1 MIARR
6 PGQFLAERVNR
17 KFRIGLL
24 LIGAFIAVDL
34 ISLSWHPLLIVTL
47 MVGLVVWRLVE
58 NGGRYDFDNDRKG
71 LAGELI
77 VGQALESLSSRGVLA
92 VHDVNLGWGNVD
104 HVAISPHGVFAI
116 EVKHLSGDRFYPKDG
131 HLMRGKW
138 LEDRYATQASKGARK
153 VRDVLRASGLDLWV
167 DALLVSTKAEV
178 WRGGFE
184 VSRLRVLPPDRL
196 TSELFRGPEKLTTE
210 QMGRAHYALLA
221 ADRSPEPRGSRL
233 WQGAVLRRHRAEA

>member
-17 KFRIGLL
+17 KFQIGLS
-24 LIGAFIAVDL
+24 LIGAFIALDL
-34 ISLSWHPLLIVTL
+34 ISFAWHPLLVVTL
-47 MVGLVVWRLVE
+47 AVGLFVWGLVE

-77 VGQALESLSSRGVLA
+77 VGEALESMASRGVLA
-92 VHDVNLGWGNVD
+92 VHDVNLGWGNID

-116 EVKHLSGDRFYPKDG
+116 EVKHLSGDPFYPKNG
-131 HLMRGKW
+131 HLMRGRW
-138 LEDRYATQASKGARK
+138 PEDRYAVQASRGARQ

-167 DALLVSTKAEV
+167 GALLVSTKAEV
-178 WRGGFE
+178 WRSGFE
-184 VSRLRVLPPDRL
+184 VSRVRVLPPDRL
-196 TSELFRGPEKLTTE
+196 ASELFRGPEKLTAE
-210 QMGRAHYALLA
+210 QVGRAHEALLA

-233 WQGAVLRRHRAEA
+233 WQALGLRLHRAEA